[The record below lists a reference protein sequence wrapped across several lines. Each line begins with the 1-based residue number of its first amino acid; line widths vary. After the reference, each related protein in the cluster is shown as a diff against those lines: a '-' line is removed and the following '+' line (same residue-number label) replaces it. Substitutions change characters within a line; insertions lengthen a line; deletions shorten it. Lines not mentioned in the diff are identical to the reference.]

1 VPSRFHER
9 PVVPAVSRPPVVD
22 PVLSRQHALR
32 AHRPDREVARES
44 GGAREVV
51 DSSLPPGGALN
62 TRATRERRSRA
73 WRFCAGGMSAGF
85 SPSPARH
92 LASTAA
98 SSIAIPAPCA
108 ANGSMAWAA
117 SPGSVTA
124 PPSRS
129 GSAVY

>member
-1 VPSRFHER
+1 MPSRFHER

-51 DSSLPPGGALN
+51 DSSLPPGGARN
-62 TRATRERRSRA
+62 PRHARAAQPRIAFQRGRNVGRIFAKPCEAFGEHRRILDRHSRA
-73 WRFCAGGMSAGF
+73 LRGKWQHGVGG
-85 SPSPARH
+85 
-92 LASTAA
+92 
-98 SSIAIPAPCA
+98 IAWQRDRAL
-108 ANGSMAWAA
+108 
-117 SPGSVTA
+117 
-124 PPSRS
+124 SRS